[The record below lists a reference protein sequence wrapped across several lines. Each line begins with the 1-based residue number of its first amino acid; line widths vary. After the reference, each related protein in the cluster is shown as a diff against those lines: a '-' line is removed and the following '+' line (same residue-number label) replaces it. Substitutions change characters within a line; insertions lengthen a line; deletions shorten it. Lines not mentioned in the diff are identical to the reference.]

1 LPISTQQTKCDRLWN
16 ESYETLSAGDG
27 ISLAL
32 LLRGNRRT
40 LIVTQQISQTDIDS
54 ALAAARAA
62 IRENWRWFLGLGIV
76 FVLAGFGAIAFPFL
90 TTIAAKVALGW
101 IFMIGGG
108 VTVAHAFSAMGWRG
122 FLLNFLIG
130 ALYLVAGAWLAFLPF
145 TGIITLTILLAA
157 LFLAEG
163 VLEMIMAIRVR
174 PHEGWSWL
182 LLSGLI
188 AIAVGL
194 MIGLGLPGSATWAIG
209 LLVGVNLL
217 STGISFITL
226 ALAGRGVGARAVT
239 AS

>member
-1 LPISTQQTKCDRLWN
+1 
-16 ESYETLSAGDG
+16 
-27 ISLAL
+27 
-32 LLRGNRRT
+32 
-40 LIVTQQISQTDIDS
+40 
-54 ALAAARAA
+54 
-62 IRENWRWFLGLGIV
+62 
-76 FVLAGFGAIAFPFL
+76 
-90 TTIAAKVALGW
+90 
-101 IFMIGGG
+101 M
-108 VTVAHAFSAMGWRG
+108 
-122 FLLNFLIG
+122 
-130 ALYLVAGAWLAFLPF
+130 PF

-226 ALAGRGVGARAVT
+226 ALAGRGAGAAALA